1 MAAVGFDAL
10 VDILAQNIEFSGI
23 VGALRTEPA
32 IHPFDEVLDGT
43 RWTAEQCKL
52 AESVGDGGKDGK

>member
-1 MAAVGFDAL
+1 MARTEEIIIGK
-10 VDILAQNIEFSGI
+10 I

-43 RWTAEQCKL
+43 RWTAGQCKL
-52 AESVGDGGKDGK
+52 AESVRDGGKDGK